1 MKATLIN
8 LTALVISPFC
18 SPASVTGDYSSSD
31 LLPFLQPPLPKRI
44 PSTTSRPAPSLISDK
59 IKPDSFLFEHNGLH
73 SPVCS
78 WQLGSPRASHLYQHT
93 PISSLKAQT
102 RNNAMADWPHP
113 SPYTYVYLDVAMWLA
128 SRHEVWESI
137 RVVQL
142 LLLCLSHH
150 YHENL
155 LKLAINIFDQMRARG
170 WQMCQPQLATDTR
183 THCVP
188 MGLNST

>member
-1 MKATLIN
+1 MSRVII
-8 LTALVISPFC
+8 LVVTCFPF
-18 SPASVTGDYSSSD
+18 SS
-31 LLPFLQPPLPKRI
+31 LLYLNAFQVLLLGLHFQTCTITYIWQDQARLFSLWTQWPPL
-44 PSTTSRPAPSLISDK
+44 SSR
-59 IKPDSFLFEHNGLH
+59 
-73 SPVCS
+73 S

-113 SPYTYVYLDVAMWLA
+113 SPYTYIYLDMAMWLA